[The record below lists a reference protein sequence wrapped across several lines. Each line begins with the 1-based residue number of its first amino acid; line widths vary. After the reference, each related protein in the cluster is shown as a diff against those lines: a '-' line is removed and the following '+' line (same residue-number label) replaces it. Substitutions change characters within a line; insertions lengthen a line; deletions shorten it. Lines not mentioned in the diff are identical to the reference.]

1 LRNLG
6 CTYRLAIAEELRMNF
21 DSAISCFEKAIL
33 NSLNDEKIKEYHADI
48 ERCRKK
54 IEIIINHKEWQ
65 NKKEDGK

>member
-1 LRNLG
+1 
-6 CTYRLAIAEELRMNF
+6 MHF
-21 DSAISCFEKAIL
+21 DEAISCFEKAIL

-65 NKKEDGK
+65 EKRAEEK